1 MIPKWQKIEEDLIA
15 RGIIPVTFNWTLR
28 EKYYFYAHGCTIN
41 MEDGSFVTSH
51 AIREAADRIDT
62 AVKAIVEGT
71 LKPDGEKN
79 KLTYALRTPDHEAI
93 CRWSCDVHS

>member
-1 MIPKWQKIEEDLIA
+1 
-15 RGIIPVTFNWTLR
+15 
-28 EKYYFYAHGCTIN
+28 

-62 AVKAIVEGT
+62 VVKAIVEGT
-71 LKPDGEKN
+71 LKPDGEKD
-79 KLTYALRTPDHEAI
+79 KLTYTLRTPDHEAI

>member
-1 MIPKWQKIEEDLIA
+1 
-15 RGIIPVTFNWTLR
+15 
-28 EKYYFYAHGCTIN
+28 

-62 AVKAIVEGT
+62 AVKAIAEGT
-71 LKPDGEKN
+71 LKPDVEKQADICSWD
-79 KLTYALRTPDHEAI
+79 TDREAI